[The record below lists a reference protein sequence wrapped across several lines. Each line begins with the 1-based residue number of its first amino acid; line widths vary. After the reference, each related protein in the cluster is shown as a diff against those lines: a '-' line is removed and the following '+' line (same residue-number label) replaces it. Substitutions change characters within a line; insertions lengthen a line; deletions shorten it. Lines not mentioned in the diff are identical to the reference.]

1 MNRRASNANPNLGR
15 VRRPAGVLAASFILD
30 GGGTVLGFDE
40 GMEALTG
47 WSAIDVVG
55 QANRR
60 IPGRALA
67 SGSTCLYEGEIPVP
81 RESASA
87 LLRVHTAD
95 DRTMDVEAL
104 VHRLTGPGD
113 RVQVTVLRV
122 LSRSSARQTEAG
134 GVHDPLTGLL
144 RSRPFRIRLEAAIET
159 ARDAA
164 RPVALVLADID
175 HFRRVNDE
183 RGREAGDAALRQFAD
198 LVRVLVGDDADVGRV
213 GYDDIA
219 MLLPRSGRGEARQV
233 AATLRSTV
241 ERHAFGDDERD
252 PIRMTLSIGS
262 ASYPADADRG
272 AVLLE
277 RAHDALEEARSLG
290 RNRVWCYLRRPRVP
304 VEAPVFFDGSA
315 GLLVGYTRDLS
326 PSGVFVQTAAPI
338 DIGMRCAFN
347 FPLPGEDGRV
357 HVIGRVV
364 RSVPPDVSPTTSAEL
379 RIPGMGVEFEHFGGP
394 EDQRVL
400 ERFLHVRESTTH
412 RPESGF
418 LSV

>member
-1 MNRRASNANPNLGR
+1 MNRKTRDAIPTPGLPG
-15 VRRPAGVLAASFILD
+15 RPAGVLAASFILD
-30 GGGTVLGFDE
+30 GEGTVLGFDE

-47 WSAIDVVG
+47 WAAIDIVG
-55 QANRR
+55 QENGR
-60 IPGRALA
+60 IPGRAIA
-67 SGSTCLYEGEIPVP
+67 SGATRLYEGEIPIPV
-81 RESASA
+81 ESASA
-87 LLRVHTAD
+87 LVRIHTSDA
-95 DRTMDVEAL
+95 RTMDVEAL
-104 VHRLTGPGD
+104 VHRLPGPGD

-122 LSRSSARQTEAG
+122 LSRSSARPPEAG

-144 RSRPFRIRLEAAIET
+144 RSRPFRIRLEAAIDA
-159 ARDAA
+159 AREAA

-175 HFRRVNDE
+175 RFRRINDD
-183 RGREAGDAALRQFAD
+183 RGRAAGDLALRQFAD
-198 LVRVLVGDDADVGRV
+198 LVRVLVGDEADIGRV
-213 GYDDIA
+213 GYDDVA
-219 MLLPRSGRGEARQV
+219 VLLPRSGRGEARQV

-277 RAHDALEEARSLG
+277 RAQDALDEARSLG

-304 VEAPVFFDGSA
+304 VEAPVYFAGS
-315 GLLVGYTRDLS
+315 GKLLVGYTRDLS

-347 FPLPGEDGRV
+347 FPLPGEDNRV

-364 RSVPPDVSPTTSAEL
+364 RAVPPDVSPTTSSEI

-394 EDQRVL
+394 DDQRVL
-400 ERFLHVRESTTH
+400 ERFLHARESTTR
-412 RPESGF
+412 RPETGF